1 MTLTKR
7 DLLDMLEGAGGETSA
22 SPADQEQL
30 MDLSVNE
37 IMEATGKARS
47 TVIGWINSGELQS
60 YMFGREHRVTRAAW
74 RDFLRRRREEDPS
87 PRVEVEAVDLG
98 SWRSLAAGG
107 GG

>member
-7 DLLDMLEGAGGETSA
+7 DLLDMLEAAGGETTA
-22 SPADQEQL
+22 GPADQEQL
-30 MDLSVNE
+30 MDLSVSE
-37 IMEATGKARS
+37 IMEATGRARS

-60 YMFGREHRVTRAAW
+60 YMFGRERRVTRAAW
-74 RDFLRRRREEDPS
+74 NDFLRRRRGEGPT
-87 PRVEVEAVDLG
+87 PGVEAEAVDIG